1 MLVLVIG
8 LELISGRRKDT
19 VLACGPLPC
28 GGRHDRDFL
37 ATTQLPLQDA
47 IFLGTGVSLIRFCVQ
62 LQRRARLVQPT
73 RRSDDHRE
81 TSAPPT

>member
-1 MLVLVIG
+1 MIV
-8 LELISGRRKDT
+8 T
-19 VLACGPLPC
+19 
-28 GGRHDRDFL
+28 FL

-47 IFLGTGVSLIRFCVQ
+47 IFLGAGLSLILFCVQ